1 MTREA
6 LDLCC
11 GFFQSTY
18 GHVDGSRT
26 TERSVP
32 SRNANL
38 GNVSVI
44 PFDFKSKAYLHMVAC
59 IPSVRVHSISVAQMS
74 RTSDG
79 TKFVRV
85 TCTRSV
91 DVHFKTKRLSDK
103 NLMRRSAAVRVWGG
117 GYPAIGV
124 ATGINSEKPM
134 SCSAIPELRLGSRP
148 SLRPSS

>member
-38 GNVSVI
+38 ENVSVT
-44 PFDFKSKAYLHMVAC
+44 PFDFKSKAYLHMVGC
-59 IPSVRVHSISVAQMS
+59 MPSVRVHSISVAQMS
-74 RTSDG
+74 GTGDG
-79 TKFVRV
+79 TKSVRV
-85 TCTRSV
+85 MCTGSM
-91 DVHFKTKRLSDK
+91 DVHFKRFTKPRRTLGGANQLGAGVACAEGKRLFSAHYFV
-103 NLMRRSAAVRVWGG
+103 NHRRVYDSGADIMDPR
-117 GYPAIGV
+117 
-124 ATGINSEKPM
+124 NQ
-134 SCSAIPELRLGSRP
+134 
-148 SLRPSS
+148 